1 MKKFIIQNAYV
12 IDGSGTPAFPADV
25 LIEDGTIKA
34 IGKQDPQQAGMV
46 IDAHGLTLAPGFIN
60 SHSHGDMMAD
70 LDDTFFQEAE
80 QGVTTL
86 IAGMCGISAAPFSM
100 EHLESCL
107 ETAATVVHYDFSS
120 SATKRVSYAGY
131 LDMMD
136 RPLGTNMAVCVG
148 HGTLRA
154 AVMGMADR
162 EPDPAELERMKAILQ
177 ECMEAG
183 ALGISYGL
191 QYPAGCYAGSSEL
204 AVLSSVAARFGGITS
219 AHIRSEGDQ
228 LVESVTEMVQAT
240 AQSNCTLVISHHKA
254 INRPNWGKTAA
265 TISLMQEVNQQ
276 GHSVYCDVYPYTAS
290 STGLKSR
297 IPQSMHV
304 LGEEKLLQML
314 SDPSGRRKMRDA
326 ILAGMMP
333 EERFGTTMFGASVTH
348 PDYTGQMVCDLASRL
363 DLDPCELVMDVLYDD
378 RLTTNGIY
386 HCMQDEDVNRVL
398 QFSHSMIGS
407 DGLYY
412 KGCSGAHPR
421 AFGTFT
427 RVLGHYVREKNV
439 LSLEEAVRKMTSLPA
454 SVYQLKGKG
463 LIRPGMDA
471 DLVLFDPH
479 TVSDQ
484 ADFTDFS
491 KRGTGIE
498 LVWIRGEKIVE
509 HGIYNGVKAGK
520 LIRHVPHIS

>member
-162 EPDPAELERMKAILQ
+162 EPDPAELEHMKAILQ

-219 AHIRSEGDQ
+219 AHIRSEGNQ

-240 AQSNCTLVISHHKA
+240 AQSSCTLVISHHKA

-276 GHSVYCDVYPYTAS
+276 GHSV
-290 STGLKSR
+290 
-297 IPQSMHV
+297 
-304 LGEEKLLQML
+304 
-314 SDPSGRRKMRDA
+314 
-326 ILAGMMP
+326 
-333 EERFGTTMFGASVTH
+333 
-348 PDYTGQMVCDLASRL
+348 
-363 DLDPCELVMDVLYDD
+363 
-378 RLTTNGIY
+378 
-386 HCMQDEDVNRVL
+386 
-398 QFSHSMIGS
+398 
-407 DGLYY
+407 
-412 KGCSGAHPR
+412 
-421 AFGTFT
+421 
-427 RVLGHYVREKNV
+427 
-439 LSLEEAVRKMTSLPA
+439 
-454 SVYQLKGKG
+454 
-463 LIRPGMDA
+463 
-471 DLVLFDPH
+471 
-479 TVSDQ
+479 
-484 ADFTDFS
+484 
-491 KRGTGIE
+491 
-498 LVWIRGEKIVE
+498 
-509 HGIYNGVKAGK
+509 
-520 LIRHVPHIS
+520 

>member
-86 IAGMCGISAAPFSM
+86 I
-100 EHLESCL
+100 
-107 ETAATVVHYDFSS
+107 FSS

-162 EPDPAELERMKAILQ
+162 EPDPAELEHMKAILQ

-191 QYPAGCYAGSSEL
+191 QYPAGGYAGSSEL

-219 AHIRSEGDQ
+219 AHIRSEGNQ

-240 AQSNCTLVISHHKA
+240 AQSSCTLVISHHKA

-471 DLVLFDPH
+471 DLSRIAHSVR
-479 TVSDQ
+479 DQ
-484 ADFTDFS
+484 TNP
-491 KRGTGIE
+491 TG
-498 LVWIRGEKIVE
+498 
-509 HGIYNGVKAGK
+509 HGRRSGSVRSSYRI
-520 LIRHVPHIS
+520 

>member
-1 MKKFIIQNAYV
+1 MIRNAQI
-12 IDGSGTPAFPADV
+12 IDGSGTPAFSADV
-25 LIEDGTIKA
+25 LIEDGKIKSV
-34 IGKQDPQQAGMV
+34 GKPDPMDADV

-60 SHSHGDMMAD
+60 SHSHDDMMAD
-70 LDDTFFQEAE
+70 LDDTFYQELE

-107 ETAATVVHYDFSS
+107 ETAATVVPYDFAL
-120 SATKRVSYAGY
+120 SARQRLSYTDY
-131 LDMMD
+131 LNLMD
-136 RPLGTNMAVCVG
+136 RPLGANMAVCVG

-162 EPDPAELERMKAILQ
+162 KPAPGELGRMKAILG
-177 ECMEAG
+177 ECMKNG

-191 QYPAGCYAGSSEL
+191 QYPAGCYADSSEL
-204 AVLSSVAARFGGITS
+204 TELSSVVASFGGITS
-219 AHIRSEGDQ
+219 AHVRNEGDQ
-228 LVESVTEMVQAT
+228 LVESVAEMIQT
-240 AQSNCTLVISHHKA
+240 AKESGSALVISHHKA
-254 INRPNWGKTAA
+254 INPQNWGKTF
-265 TISLMQEVNQQ
+265 TTLSLMEDAVNQ
-276 GHSVYCDVYPYTAS
+276 GYSIYCDVYPYTAS

-314 SDPSGRRKMRDA
+314 SDPIERKKMRSA
-326 ILAGMMP
+326 ILFGMSP
-333 EERFGTTMFGASVTH
+333 EKRFGTTMFGASVTH

-363 DLDPCELVMDVLYDD
+363 GEDPCELVMNVLHDD
-378 RLTTNGIY
+378 HLTTNGIY
-386 HCMQDEDVNRVL
+386 HCMADEDVDQVL
-398 QFSHSMIGS
+398 RFSRSMIGS

-427 RVLGHYVREKNV
+427 RVLGHYVRERKV
-439 LSLEEAVRKMTSLPA
+439 LSLEEAIHKMTGLPA
-454 SVYQLKGKG
+454 AVYQLHGKG

-471 DLVLFDPH
+471 DLVLFDPD

-484 ADFTDFS
+484 AGFTDFS
-491 KRGTGIE
+491 KRGTGIDT
-498 LVWIRGEKIVE
+498 VWIQGRKVVE
-509 HGIYNGVKAGK
+509 HGAYLGVKAGK
-520 LIRHVPHIS
+520 LIRHAPHNS

>member
-1 MKKFIIQNAYV
+1 
-12 IDGSGTPAFPADV
+12 
-25 LIEDGTIKA
+25 
-34 IGKQDPQQAGMV
+34 
-46 IDAHGLTLAPGFIN
+46 
-60 SHSHGDMMAD
+60 
-70 LDDTFFQEAE
+70 
-80 QGVTTL
+80 
-86 IAGMCGISAAPFSM
+86 
-100 EHLESCL
+100 
-107 ETAATVVHYDFSS
+107 
-120 SATKRVSYAGY
+120 
-131 LDMMD
+131 
-136 RPLGTNMAVCVG
+136 
-148 HGTLRA
+148 
-154 AVMGMADR
+154 
-162 EPDPAELERMKAILQ
+162 
-177 ECMEAG
+177 
-183 ALGISYGL
+183 
-191 QYPAGCYAGSSEL
+191 
-204 AVLSSVAARFGGITS
+204 
-219 AHIRSEGDQ
+219 
-228 LVESVTEMVQAT
+228 
-240 AQSNCTLVISHHKA
+240 
-254 INRPNWGKTAA
+254 
-265 TISLMQEVNQQ
+265 MQEVNQQ

-439 LSLEEAVRKMTSLPA
+439 LSLEEAVRKMTSLPS